1 MKKIFIIAGMLS
13 AGVFYA
19 QSTGQDGSVGINA
32 QPSGATLDV
41 QISADAV
48 KTEGQG
54 IAVPRVTKQQLSEM
68 TGTIAEGALVYVNT
82 IGDATGAATAR
93 IADVTDA
100 NGVGFYYF
108 DKTKWVKVGGGASS
122 STSTTKNVIQSIKST
137 NVDGEVATLNTL
149 KSTDWK
155 EGDYTFVLQTGFSG
169 NVELPDPT
177 QNKGR
182 VIALRNVSGANRNIV
197 PYTPTN
203 NATINTNRGLVL
215 HSDGEKWQVIGG
227 F

>member
-19 QSTGQDGSVGINA
+19 QSTTTGQDGSVGINA

-41 QISADAV
+41 QISADAK

-82 IGDATGAATAR
+82 IGTATGTATER
-93 IADVTDA
+93 IEDVTDS

-108 DKTKWVKVGGGASS
+108 DKTKWVKVGGGASTAAETQTFTRNIREDNRTTVVVDQLQDG
-122 STSTTKNVIQSIKST
+122 STSTK
-137 NVDGEVATLNTL
+137 
-149 KSTDWK
+149 
-155 EGDYTFVLQTGFSG
+155 DYYIIMTG
-169 NVELPDPT
+169 NPT
-177 QNKGR
+177 AVTMPAAASNKGR
-182 VIALRNVSGANRNIV
+182 VLCFYNPG
-197 PYTPTN
+197 TN
-203 NATINTNRGLVL
+203 NAQLSPTGVGTQGVGVDASQSACYISNGTSWYGAV
-215 HSDGEKWQVIGG
+215 GW
-227 F
+227 